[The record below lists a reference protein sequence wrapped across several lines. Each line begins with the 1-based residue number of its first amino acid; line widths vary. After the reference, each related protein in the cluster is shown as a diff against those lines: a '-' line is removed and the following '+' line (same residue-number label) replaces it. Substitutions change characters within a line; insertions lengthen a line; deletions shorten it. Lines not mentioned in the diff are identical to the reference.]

1 MVVAEVVTTP
11 TDITTHTLT
20 LASRRLKLP
29 LTEGSNRRLRTT
41 SLVSLSGVLTTR
53 SRPLMLRLRCQ
64 PQITTRTMPIKHTR
78 LLSLSILVRSSLRTG
93 PRNNRTPSHIR
104 VNPRRNNGG
113 VQGSTVVVGLSG
125 EGTMI
130 VAALT
135 LGNHHQ

>member
-1 MVVAEVVTTP
+1 MVVTEVVTTP

-20 LASRRLKLP
+20 PASRRLKLP
-29 LTEGSNRRLRTT
+29 LTGASNRRLRTT

-64 PQITTRTMPIKHTR
+64 PRITTRTMPTKHIR
-78 LLSLSILVRSSLRTG
+78 LLSLSIPGRSSLRTG

-104 VNPRRNNGG
+104 VNPRRSNGG
-113 VQGSTVVVGLSG
+113 VQGSTAVVGLSE

-135 LGNHHQ
+135 LGNHRR